1 MKKLRL
7 LLGMGALFITL
18 LSSGIANASTF
29 ILDTGTPTG
38 DPTTGLAFYSNNG
51 VYQWMAAQFTLGAK
65 YNIST
70 IETYISIAASENVF
84 DISIYDDNFNRTG
97 LSDTVFIKHNGSRTA
112 KWAGLKNLD
121 WNLGPGTYWVAF
133 ENPNHGL
140 AADEVIYF
148 PRGADHPVPA
158 YAKKDDFTKKW
169 DTESL
174 QDGWNFGVRIEGE
187 PVPVAA
193 NPIPPTV
200 VLFGSGMVGMAAL
213 VRRKKR

>member
-7 LLGMGALFITL
+7 LLGMGALFVTL

-29 ILDTGTPTG
+29 LLDTGTPKG

-51 VYQWMAAQFTLGAK
+51 VYQWMAAQFSLNAD

-84 DISIYDDNFNRTG
+84 DISIYDDKFNPTG
-97 LSDTVFIKHNGSRTA
+97 LSGKVSIKHNGPNRTA
-112 KWAGLKNLD
+112 KWAGVKNLD

-133 ENPNHGL
+133 ENPNHGM
-140 AADEVIYF
+140 AAGEMYF
-148 PRGADHPVPA
+148 IMGAPKPA
-158 YAKKDDFTKKW
+158 KGYAKKDNW
-169 DTESL
+169 DSVWDVKTLSK
-174 QDGWNFGVRIEGE
+174 DWNFGVRIEGE